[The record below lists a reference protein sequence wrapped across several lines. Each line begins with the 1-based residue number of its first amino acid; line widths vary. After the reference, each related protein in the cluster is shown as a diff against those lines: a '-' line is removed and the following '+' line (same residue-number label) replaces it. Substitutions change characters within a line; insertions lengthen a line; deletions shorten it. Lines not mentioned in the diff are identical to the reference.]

1 MLKFA
6 RNKLI
11 SAVRES
17 HDTLKI
23 HGVLD
28 DDIYSLQ
35 IDMLLSIADLKILSV
50 NGRWNRWTT
59 PECQRAEPV
68 LSQAAGF
75 IIKEGIE
82 DKIHK
87 IIGRKGCRHFAN
99 LLIECCDS
107 AKKAVLITRWDDAK
121 KENPS
126 LTFNDF
132 TGRIKNDSP
141 VVSLEAQSAD
151 QPGAPLEVKEHI
163 EVTENALKDNIR
175 DDSNSNKAK
184 NFSGDIIIDL
194 HVHTSPASPCSSAPA
209 DLLIKKAKRI
219 GLTGI
224 CFTDHNHVWSPG
236 QIEDLRQKH
245 GFLVLGGNEITTSQG
260 DMLVF
265 GFDRDIKGIIRLEE
279 LSPEVKKAKG
289 FIIAAH
295 PFRGFLVV
303 GASQLG
309 LTVERGMARELFKFV
324 DVVEVLNGK
333 VTEKENNFA
342 LKVAMGLGLPCT
354 GGSDAHEVDEV
365 GHYATC
371 FNDEIKNEADLV
383 NALKSGNFS
392 PVVFNKKN

>member
-1 MLKFA
+1 MLKFS

-35 IDMLLSIADLKILSV
+35 IDMLLSIDDLKILSV
-50 NGRWNRWTT
+50 NSRWNRWTT
-59 PECQRAEPV
+59 PECQRAEAV

-75 IIKEGIE
+75 KIKEGIE

-132 TGRIKNDSP
+132 TGKIKDDSP
-141 VVSLEAQSAD
+141 VVSLAAPSVN
-151 QPGAPLEVKEHI
+151 QPAAALETKEN
-163 EVTENALKDNIR
+163 VLKDNIR
-175 DDSNSNKAK
+175 NDSSKAK
-184 NFSGDIIIDL
+184 SFSGNTVIDL

-279 LSPEVKKAKG
+279 LSREVKKAKG

-324 DVVEVLNGK
+324 DAVEVLNGK

-342 LKVAMGLGLPCT
+342 LKVAQGLGLACT

-365 GHYATC
+365 GYYATC
-371 FNDEIKNEADLV
+371 FNDEIKNEVNLV